1 MTLPLPALDPTP
13 LPAPAWLFHLLLLVT
28 FLVHVLFM
36 NVSLGGAVIASVH
49 GLLARGSGTP
59 GRRLVRWM
67 AGMLPGSISFTITTG
82 VAPLLFVQLL
92 YGQFFYSATVL
103 VGWIWLTL
111 LVLLVIAYYAVY
123 LQQSEAGGGTAPAW
137 LVVAALAFLAVAGIQ
152 TLVNLLQLTP
162 GRWTAVATRA
172 ESPLADPTMLPRY
185 LHFVLGAFAVAGVF
199 LGHLGA
205 ERAAK
210 GPDAFYPWVAR
221 VGIRWALVATA
232 LQVADGFWLFFSLP
246 GPLQARLMG
255 GAIGETALFVT
266 GMGLGLVVLILL
278 SRIQE
283 PVRERGLLRAAGG
296 LLVLTL
302 VGMVVLRD
310 VIRGLYLAPLIRLRE
325 LATRTQVDLLLLFLA
340 LFVLGLATVAWML
353 WTVARERRS
362 P

>member
-1 MTLPLPALDPTP
+1 
-13 LPAPAWLFHLLLLVT
+13 VT

-36 NVSLGGAVIASVH
+36 NVSLGGTVIASVH
-49 GLLARGSGTP
+49 GLLARGSNTP

-67 AGMLPGSISFTITTG
+67 AGMLPASISFTITTG
-82 VAPLLFVQLL
+82 VAPLLFVQVL

-123 LQQSEAGGGTAPAW
+123 LQKYEAGGGTAPTW
-137 LVVAALAFLAVAGIQ
+137 LATAALVFLAIAGIQ
-152 TLVNLLQLTP
+152 TLVNVLQLTP
-162 GRWTAVATRA
+162 DRWI
-172 ESPLADPTMLPRY
+172 
-185 LHFVLGAFAVAGVF
+185 AVAGIF
-199 LGHLGA
+199 LAHLGA

-210 GPDAFYPWVAR
+210 EPDAFYPWVAR

-232 LQVADGFWLFFSLP
+232 LQVADGFWLFFTLP
-246 GPLQARLMG
+246 GPMQARLMG
-255 GAIGETALFVT
+255 GAIGDTALFAAAI
-266 GMGLGLVVLILL
+266 GLGLVVLILL

-283 PVRERGLLRAAGG
+283 PARERGLLRAAGG

-302 VGMVVLRD
+302 LGMVVLRD
-310 VIRGLYLAPLIRLRE
+310 VVRGLYLAPFIRLRE
-325 LATRTQVDLLLLFLA
+325 LAVQTQVDLLLLFLV